1 MEDVRHGV
9 VVPLR
14 RRPARFSPK
23 PKPKLRHP
31 SPPFSGEAEVL
42 ELYGERRPRERPVS
56 ELRDRVPHHR
66 LF

>member
-9 VVPLR
+9 VVPLH
-14 RRPARFSPK
+14 RRPARPSPK
-23 PKPKLRHP
+23 PKVRRFKPR
-31 SPPFSGEAEVL
+31 FTGEAEVL

-56 ELRDRVPHHR
+56 ELRDRVPPHR